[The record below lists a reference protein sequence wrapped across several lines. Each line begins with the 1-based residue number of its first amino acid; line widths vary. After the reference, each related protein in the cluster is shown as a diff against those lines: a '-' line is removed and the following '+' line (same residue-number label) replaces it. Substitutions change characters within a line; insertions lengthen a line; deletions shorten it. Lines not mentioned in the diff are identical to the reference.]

1 MGIQE
6 ETEGPVLFPQTV
18 PGGQESL
25 GEGQDMPSSSALSF
39 EGHFPISGC
48 LPRCDHTSDVI
59 HGWEK

>member
-1 MGIQE
+1 MGTQE

-25 GEGQDMPSSSALSF
+25 GEGQDVPSSSALSF

-48 LPRCDHTSDVI
+48 LP
-59 HGWEK
+59 